1 MRHRIM
7 TWLVFG
13 SLLATPSGLT
23 AQQLAADLRAVG
35 ATSTQRLAGADLS
48 VGVGFGATLAYRI
61 QPHLS
66 AYGGWDWINFR
77 ADQSFAGADMDFVET
92 GYTLGLR
99 FDHPISGDSG
109 PLFRIEAGGT
119 YKHVEVENTSG
130 NIITDSGHELGFEA
144 GGGVVIPLGTA
155 WRLTPTVRFRSL
167 SPAFDITGATTR
179 SEFRYVGVEF
189 GVSRQF

>member
-1 MRHRIM
+1 MTTRIM
-7 TWLVFG
+7 TLIALGILF
-13 SLLATPSGLT
+13 ATPSGLK
-23 AQQLAADLRAVG
+23 AQQLSLDLRAVG

-61 QPHLS
+61 QPHVS
-66 AYGGWDWINFR
+66 TYGGWDWMHFQ
-77 ADQSFAGADMDFVET
+77 AEQSFAGADMDFEET

-99 FDHPISGDSG
+99 FDHPIRGDSG

-130 NIITDSGHELGFEA
+130 DIVADSGHELGLEA

-167 SPAFDITGATTR
+167 SPAFDVTGVTTKTDL
-179 SEFRYVGVEF
+179 RYMGVEL